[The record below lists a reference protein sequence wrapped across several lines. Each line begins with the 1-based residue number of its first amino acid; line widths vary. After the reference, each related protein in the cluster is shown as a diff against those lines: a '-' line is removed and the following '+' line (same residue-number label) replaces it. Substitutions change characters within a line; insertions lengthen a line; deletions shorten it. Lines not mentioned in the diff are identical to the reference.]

1 MLNLGACAV
10 DLQCDKVC
18 LEDPEAQYTCTSDF
32 DLLIWFVPNPMD
44 SEDIDMLSIH
54 KNINSLP
61 DDTNTFTAVVTNNEN
76 PLVSTLS
83 FVATTELDN
92 LEIKCDDIKCTI
104 MILGM

>member
-10 DLQCDKVC
+10 DLQCDEVC
-18 LEDPEAQYTCTSDF
+18 LEDPEAQYTCTADI
-32 DLLIWFVPNPMD
+32 DLLTWLVPNPMN
-44 SEDIDMLSIH
+44 SEDIDMLQIH
-54 KNINSLP
+54 QNTNSLP
-61 DDTNTFTAVVTNNEN
+61 DDTNTFTAVVSNSN